1 MVKRTCI
8 ITGETD
14 EPTNLLRFVVGPDK
28 SLTPD
33 VLNKLPGRGAY
44 TLPKPEYV
52 KEALY
57 KDRFA
62 KQLGFY
68 KRLSPSEIDLF
79 LSSLENLLQKNFIKQ
94 IGLVRKQGSAVAG
107 AGNLKEHQFAK
118 GLLIAADASRREAR
132 KIISL
137 TRPSWILKNIPAETL
152 GKPFGRN
159 SLAFVG
165 IVSSKNEEN
174 NFDGH
179 IIRHSFRRWEAFI
192 HENSCQRGTDGC
204 INERI

>member
-1 MVKRTCI
+1 MAKRTCI

-79 LSSLENLLQKNFIKQ
+79 LSSLENLLQKNFIDQ
-94 IGLVRKQGSAVAG
+94 IGLARKQGSAVAG

-118 GLLIAADASRREAR
+118 GLLIAADASKREAR

-165 IVSSKNEEN
+165 IFSSKNEKN
-174 NFDGH
+174 NFEGH
-179 IIRHSFRRWEAFI
+179 LIRHSFRRWEAFI

-204 INERI
+204 INKSI

>member
-8 ITGETD
+8 ITGETANSA
-14 EPTNLLRFVVGPDK
+14 NLLRFVVGPDK

-44 TLPKPEYV
+44 TLPKPEYI

-57 KDRFA
+57 KNRFA
-62 KQLGFY
+62 KHLGFY
-68 KRLSPSEIDLF
+68 KHLSPREIDLF
-79 LSSLENLLQKNFIKQ
+79 LSSLENLLQRNFIEQ
-94 IGLVRKQGSAVAG
+94 ISLVRKQGNAVAG
-107 AGNLKEHQFAK
+107 AGNLKENQFLK
-118 GLLIAADASRREAR
+118 GLLIAADASEREAR
-132 KIISL
+132 KIVSL
-137 TRPSWILKNIPAETL
+137 TRPRWILKKIPAETL
-152 GKPFGRN
+152 GKAFGRN
-159 SLAFVG
+159 SLAFAG
-165 IVSSKNEEN
+165 IFSSKNEKS

-179 IIRHSFRRWEAFI
+179 LIRHSFRRWEAFI

>member
-14 EPTNLLRFVVGPDK
+14 EATNLLRFVVGPDK

-33 VLNKLPGRGAY
+33 VWNKLPGRGAY

-57 KDRFA
+57 KNRFA
-62 KQLGFY
+62 KHLGFY
-68 KRLSPSEIDLF
+68 KHLSPREIDLF
-79 LSSLENLLQKNFIKQ
+79 LSSLEKLLQKNFIEQ

-107 AGNLKEHQFAK
+107 AGNLKENQVAK
-118 GLLIAADASRREAR
+118 GLLIAADASKSEAR
-132 KIISL
+132 KIMSL
-137 TRPSWILKNIPAETL
+137 TRPSWILKNIPSETL
-152 GKPFGRN
+152 GKAFGRN
-159 SLAFVG
+159 SLAFAG
-165 IVSSKNEEN
+165 IFSSKNEKN
-174 NFDGH
+174 TCDGH

-192 HENSCQRGTDGC
+192 HENSCQTGTDGC
-204 INERI
+204 INEQI

>member
-1 MVKRTCI
+1 MVNRTCI

-14 EPTNLLRFVVGPDK
+14 ETTNLLRFVVGPDK
-28 SLTPD
+28 SLIPD

-57 KDRFA
+57 KKRFA
-62 KQLGFY
+62 KHLGFY
-68 KRLSPSEIDLF
+68 KHLSPRQMDLF
-79 LSSLENLLQKNFIKQ
+79 LSSLENLLQKNFIEQ
-94 IGLVRKQGSAVAG
+94 IGLVRKRGSAVAG
-107 AGNLKEHQFAK
+107 AGNLRENQFAK
-118 GLLIAADASRREAR
+118 GLLIAADASKREAR
-132 KIISL
+132 KIMSL

-152 GKPFGRN
+152 GKAFGRN
-159 SLAFVG
+159 SIAFVG
-165 IVSSKNEEN
+165 IYSLKNEEN

-179 IIRHSFRRWEAFI
+179 LIRRSFRRWEAFI

>member
-57 KDRFA
+57 KNRFA

>member
-1 MVKRTCI
+1 MAKRTCI

-57 KDRFA
+57 KNRFA

-79 LSSLENLLQKNFIKQ
+79 LSSLENLLQKNFIEQ

-107 AGNLKEHQFAK
+107 AGNLKEHQFAI
-118 GLLIAADASRREAR
+118 GLLIAADASKREAR

-137 TRPSWILKNIPAETL
+137 TRPSWILKNIPAKTL

-165 IVSSKNEEN
+165 IFSSKNEEN

-179 IIRHSFRRWEAFI
+179 LLRHSFRRWEAFI

>member
-44 TLPKPEYV
+44 TLPKPKYV
-52 KEALY
+52 KEALD
-57 KDRFA
+57 KNRFA
-62 KQLGFY
+62 KHLGFY
-68 KRLSPSEIDLF
+68 KHLSPREIDLF
-79 LSSLENLLQKNFIKQ
+79 LSSLENLLQKNFIEQ
-94 IGLVRKQGSAVAG
+94 ISLVRKQGSAFAG
-107 AGNLKEHQFAK
+107 SGNLKENQFAK
-118 GLLIAADASRREAR
+118 GLLIATDASEREAR
-132 KIISL
+132 KIMSL

-152 GKPFGRN
+152 GKAFGRN

-165 IVSSKNEEN
+165 IFSSKNEKN
-174 NFDGH
+174 NFDGNL
-179 IIRHSFRRWEAFI
+179 IRHSFRRWEAFI
-192 HENSCQRGTDGC
+192 NENSCQRGTDGC
-204 INERI
+204 INESI

>member
-14 EPTNLLRFVVGPDK
+14 EATNLLRFVVGPDK

-33 VLNKLPGRGAY
+33 VLSKLPGRGAY

-52 KEALY
+52 KEALH
-57 KDRFA
+57 KNRFA
-62 KQLGFY
+62 KHLGFY
-68 KRLSPSEIDLF
+68 KHLSPREIDLF
-79 LSSLENLLQKNFIKQ
+79 LSSLENLLQKNFIEQ

-107 AGNLKEHQFAK
+107 AGNLKENQVAK
-118 GLLIAADASRREAR
+118 GLLIAADASKSEAR
-132 KIISL
+132 KIMSL
-137 TRPSWILKNIPAETL
+137 TKPSWILKNIPAETL
-152 GKPFGRN
+152 GKAFGRN

-165 IVSSKNEEN
+165 IFSSKNEKN
-174 NFDGH
+174 NCDGH
-179 IIRHSFRRWEAFI
+179 LIRRSFRRWEAFI

>member
-1 MVKRTCI
+1 MIKRTCI
-8 ITGETD
+8 ITGEID
-14 EPTNLLRFVVGPDK
+14 ESANLLRFVVGPDK

-52 KEALY
+52 KEALN
-57 KDRFA
+57 KNRFA
-62 KQLGFY
+62 KHLGLY
-68 KRLSPSEIDLF
+68 KHLSPREIDLF
-79 LSSLENLLQKNFIKQ
+79 LSSLENLLQKNFIEQ

-118 GLLIAADASRREAR
+118 GLLIAADASNREAR

-165 IVSSKNEEN
+165 IFSSKNEEN

-179 IIRHSFRRWEAFI
+179 LIRHSFRRWEAFI

>member
-14 EPTNLLRFVVGPDK
+14 EATNLLRFVVGPDK

-33 VLNKLPGRGAY
+33 VLSKLPGRGAY

-52 KEALY
+52 KEALH
-57 KDRFA
+57 KNRFA
-62 KQLGFY
+62 KHLGFY
-68 KRLSPSEIDLF
+68 KHLSPREIDLF
-79 LSSLENLLQKNFIKQ
+79 LSSLENLLQKNFIEQ

-107 AGNLKEHQFAK
+107 AGNLKENQVAK
-118 GLLIAADASRREAR
+118 GLLIAADASKSEAR
-132 KIISL
+132 KIMSL
-137 TRPSWILKNIPAETL
+137 TRPGWILKNIPAETL
-152 GKPFGRN
+152 GKAFARN

-165 IVSSKNEEN
+165 IFGSKNEKN

-179 IIRHSFRRWEAFI
+179 PIRRSFLRWEAFI

-204 INERI
+204 INERV

>member
-8 ITGETD
+8 VTGETD

-33 VLNKLPGRGAY
+33 ILNKLPGRGAY
-44 TLPKPEYV
+44 TLSKPEYV

-57 KDRFA
+57 KNRFA
-62 KQLGFY
+62 KHLGFY
-68 KRLSPSEIDLF
+68 KHLSPREIDLF
-79 LSSLENLLQKNFIKQ
+79 LSSLENLLQKNFIEQ

-107 AGNLKEHQFAK
+107 AGNLKEHQVAK
-118 GLLIAADASRREAR
+118 GLLIAADASKREVR

-137 TRPSWILKNIPAETL
+137 TKPSWTLKNIPAETL

-165 IVSSKNEEN
+165 IFSSKNEEN

-179 IIRHSFRRWEAFI
+179 LIRHSFRRWEAFI

>member
-33 VLNKLPGRGAY
+33 ILNKLPGRGAY
-44 TLPKPEYV
+44 TLSKPEYV

-57 KDRFA
+57 KNRFA
-62 KQLGFY
+62 KHLGFY
-68 KRLSPSEIDLF
+68 KHLSPREIDLF
-79 LSSLENLLQKNFIKQ
+79 LSSLENLLQKNFIEQ

-107 AGNLKEHQFAK
+107 AGNLKENQFVT
-118 GLLIAADASRREAR
+118 GLLVAADASQREAR
-132 KIISL
+132 KIVSL

>member
-57 KDRFA
+57 KNRFA

-79 LSSLENLLQKNFIKQ
+79 LSSLENLLQKNFIEQ

-118 GLLIAADASRREAR
+118 GLLIAADASNREAR

-179 IIRHSFRRWEAFI
+179 LIRHSFRRWEAFI

>member
-14 EPTNLLRFVVGPDK
+14 ESTNLLRFVVGPDK

-33 VLNKLPGRGAY
+33 VLSKLPGRGAY

-57 KDRFA
+57 QNRFA
-62 KQLGFY
+62 KHLSFY
-68 KRLSPSEIDLF
+68 KHLSPREIDLF
-79 LSSLENLLQKNFIKQ
+79 LSSLENLLQKNFIEQ

-107 AGNLKEHQFAK
+107 AGNLKENQVAK
-118 GLLIAADASRREAR
+118 GLLIAADASKSEAR

-152 GKPFGRN
+152 GKAFARN

-165 IVSSKNEEN
+165 IFGSKNEKN

-179 IIRHSFRRWEAFI
+179 PVRRSFLRWEAFI

>member
-8 ITGETD
+8 ITGEID
-14 EPTNLLRFVVGPDK
+14 ESTNLLRFVVGPDK

-57 KDRFA
+57 KNRFA
-62 KQLGFY
+62 KHLGLY
-68 KRLSPSEIDLF
+68 KHLSPREIDLF
-79 LSSLENLLQKNFIKQ
+79 LSSLENLLQKNFIEQ

-107 AGNLKEHQFAK
+107 AGNLKENPFAK
-118 GLLIAADASRREAR
+118 GLLIAADASKREAR
-132 KIISL
+132 KIMSL
-137 TRPSWILKNIPAETL
+137 TRWILKNIPAETL
-152 GKPFGRN
+152 GKAFGRN

-165 IVSSKNEEN
+165 IFSSKNEKN

-179 IIRHSFRRWEAFI
+179 LIRRSFRRWEAFI

-204 INERI
+204 INERN

>member
-8 ITGETD
+8 VTGETD

-33 VLNKLPGRGAY
+33 ILNKLPGRGAY
-44 TLPKPEYV
+44 TLSKPEYV

-57 KDRFA
+57 KNRFA
-62 KQLGFY
+62 KHLGFY
-68 KRLSPSEIDLF
+68 KHLSPREIDLF
-79 LSSLENLLQKNFIKQ
+79 LSSLENLLQKNFIEQ
-94 IGLVRKQGSAVAG
+94 ISLVRKQGSAFAG
-107 AGNLKEHQFAK
+107 AGNLKKNQFAK
-118 GLLIAADASRREAR
+118 GLLIAADASKREAR
-132 KIISL
+132 KIMSL

-165 IVSSKNEEN
+165 IFGSKNEEN

-179 IIRHSFRRWEAFI
+179 LLRHSFRRWEAFI

>member
-8 ITGETD
+8 ITGKTD
-14 EPTNLLRFVVGPDK
+14 EFTNLLRFVVGPDK

-57 KDRFA
+57 KNRFV
-62 KQLGFY
+62 KHLGFY
-68 KRLSPSEIDLF
+68 KHLSPREIDLF
-79 LSSLENLLQKNFIKQ
+79 LSSLENLLQKNFIEQ

-107 AGNLKEHQFAK
+107 AGNLKENQVAK
-118 GLLIAADASRREAR
+118 GLLIAADASKSEAR
-132 KIISL
+132 KIMSL
-137 TRPSWILKNIPAETL
+137 TRPSWILKNIPSETL
-152 GKPFGRN
+152 GKAFGRN
-159 SLAFVG
+159 SLAFAG
-165 IVSSKNEEN
+165 IFGSKNEKN

-179 IIRHSFRRWEAFI
+179 PIRLSFLRWEAFI
-192 HENSCQRGTDGC
+192 HENSCQSGTDGC

>member
-57 KDRFA
+57 KNRFA

-79 LSSLENLLQKNFIKQ
+79 LSSLENLLQRNFIEQ
-94 IGLVRKQGSAVAG
+94 IGLVRKRGSAVAG

-118 GLLIAADASRREAR
+118 GLLIAADASKREAR

-137 TRPSWILKNIPAETL
+137 TRPSWILKNIPAKTL

-165 IVSSKNEEN
+165 IFSSKNEEN

-179 IIRHSFRRWEAFI
+179 LLRHSFRRWEAFI

-204 INERI
+204 INEPI

>member
-8 ITGETD
+8 VTGETD

-33 VLNKLPGRGAY
+33 ILNKLPGRGAY
-44 TLPKPEYV
+44 TLSKPEYV

-57 KDRFA
+57 KNRFA
-62 KQLGFY
+62 KHLGFY
-68 KRLSPSEIDLF
+68 KHLSPREIDLF
-79 LSSLENLLQKNFIKQ
+79 LSSLENLLQKNFIEQ

-118 GLLIAADASRREAR
+118 GLLIAADASNREAR

-152 GKPFGRN
+152 GKAFGRN

-165 IVSSKNEEN
+165 IFSSKNEKN
-174 NFDGH
+174 NFDGNL
-179 IIRHSFRRWEAFI
+179 IRHSFRRWEAFI
-192 HENSCQRGTDGC
+192 NENSCQRGTDGC
-204 INERI
+204 INESI

>member
-57 KDRFA
+57 KNRFA

-79 LSSLENLLQKNFIKQ
+79 LSSLENLLQKNFIEQ

-137 TRPSWILKNIPAETL
+137 TSPSWILKNIPAETL

-165 IVSSKNEEN
+165 IFSSKNEEN

-179 IIRHSFRRWEAFI
+179 LIRHSFRRWEAFI

>member
-14 EPTNLLRFVVGPDK
+14 EATNLLRFVVGPDR

-44 TLPKPEYV
+44 TLPQPEYV
-52 KEALY
+52 REALY
-57 KDRFA
+57 KNRFA
-62 KQLGFY
+62 KHLGFY
-68 KRLSPSEIDLF
+68 KHLSPREADLF
-79 LSSLENLLQKNFIKQ
+79 LSSLEKLLQKNFIQ
-94 IGLVRKQGSAVAG
+94 QVGLFRKQGSAVAG
-107 AGNLKEHQFAK
+107 AGNLKENQVAK
-118 GLLIAADASRREAR
+118 GLLIAADASEREAR
-132 KIISL
+132 KIMSL
-137 TRPSWILKNIPAETL
+137 TKPSWILKNIPAETL
-152 GKPFGRN
+152 GKAFGRN

-165 IVSSKNEEN
+165 IFSSKNEKN

-179 IIRHSFRRWEAFI
+179 QIRHSFRKWEAFI